1 MQIVTKNLSYVYSP
15 KSKELSVSAIKD
27 ISLTIEEGDFFG
39 IIGHTGS
46 GKSTFVQHLNGLIKI
61 QKNSGTITIGEFDLT
76 DKKCDFKALR
86 EKVGMVFQY
95 PEYQLFAETVF
106 EDIAFG
112 LKNFN
117 KNLTKEEVENA
128 VRSAMEFV
136 GLDYFEYKD
145 KSPFSLSGGQK
156 RRVAIA
162 GVIVSKPEVLIL
174 DEPVAGL
181 DPKGKKD
188 FIALLHHLKK
198 SLVKTIVIVSHD
210 MNLVSE
216 NCNKVA
222 VFDKGGVK
230 KVGSPKEIFLSD
242 NQIEETGLELPIT
255 ARLTKTLL
263 DKKGVEI
270 DSDLTSEDFVKSVV
284 FALKNG
290 GKRVR

>member
-1 MQIVTKNLSYVYSP
+1 
-15 KSKELSVSAIKD
+15 
-27 ISLTIEEGDFFG
+27 
-39 IIGHTGS
+39 
-46 GKSTFVQHLNGLIKI
+46 
-61 QKNSGTITIGEFDLT
+61 
-76 DKKCDFKALR
+76 
-86 EKVGMVFQY
+86 
-95 PEYQLFAETVF
+95 
-106 EDIAFG
+106 
-112 LKNFN
+112 
-117 KNLTKEEVENA
+117 
-128 VRSAMEFV
+128 MEFV

-216 NCNKVA
+216 NCSKVA
-222 VFDKGGVK
+222 VFDKGEIK
-230 KVGSPKEIFLSD
+230 KVGSPKEIFLGD

-263 DKKGVEI
+263 EKKGVKI
-270 DSDLTSEDFVKSVV
+270 DSDLTSEDFVKGLVS
-284 FALKNG
+284 ALKNG
-290 GKRVR
+290 GNE